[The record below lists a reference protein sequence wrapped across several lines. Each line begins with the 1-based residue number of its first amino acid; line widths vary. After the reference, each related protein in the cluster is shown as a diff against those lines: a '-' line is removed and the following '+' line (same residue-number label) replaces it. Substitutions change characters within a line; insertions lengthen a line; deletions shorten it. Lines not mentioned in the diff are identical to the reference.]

1 MRSAPRGDERRGL
14 DDNAGTSMRSWRR
27 DPSNTERDVW
37 LTVTFVA
44 AVVALTV
51 AWWGDPDYAWVAF
64 VGFAICA
71 GTFLAWC
78 WLL

>member
-1 MRSAPRGDERRGL
+1 MR
-14 DDNAGTSMRSWRR
+14 NWRT
-27 DPSNTERDVW
+27 DPSNKERDIW
-37 LTVTFVA
+37 LTVTFVG

-51 AWWGDPDYAWVAF
+51 AWWGDAYPWVGF

>member
-1 MRSAPRGDERRGL
+1 
-14 DDNAGTSMRSWRR
+14 MRSWRR
-27 DPSNTERDVW
+27 DPTNTERDVW

-51 AWWGDPDYAWVAF
+51 AWWGDDSAYAWVGF

-71 GTFLAWC
+71 GVFLAWC

>member
-1 MRSAPRGDERRGL
+1 MTMTRHADRV
-14 DDNAGTSMRSWRR
+14 RSWWRS

-37 LTVTFVA
+37 LTVMFGA

-51 AWWGDPDYAWVAF
+51 AWWGDPAYAWVAF
-64 VGFAICA
+64 AGFGICA
-71 GTFLAWC
+71 GTFLVWC